1 MSGNHMN
8 GHAAPAAA
16 ATAQGSGHDQRQIHQ
31 PRARRIMDP
40 RLARAFHDEVTSSP
54 LSPTSGVA
62 SGPGTPAP
70 PEDVPLSV
78 KATSAARKHVRRKT
92 KQQRLSPSIEYE
104 HRVSYFDPN
113 SSYSNFRGFFVL
125 FWIGLAI
132 MILTTMLR
140 NLKETNLPIATGITF
155 LISALAHEL
164 IMGCITRKFR
174 GYGFIMMMMMQMPL
188 VMIQQTPFIR
198 KRVLLNNIMFWIS
211 MILGLS
217 L

>member
-140 NLKETNLPIATGITF
+140 NLKETNLYI
-155 LISALAHEL
+155 ISF
-164 IMGCITRKFR
+164 IDMFMGCITRKFR